1 MALVR
6 SFIKFYGV
14 GNRRHQQNCLSRL
27 TTKKHNFLCYWC
39 TYLSERQLVCVCTDL
54 PLAHVVGV
62 FAINWIKLN
71 GLDGIRVLYFLAHV
85 MM

>member
-1 MALVR
+1 MLRRFYIFALALGKSVVPHGLSDR
-6 SFIKFYGV
+6 YYKSF
-14 GNRRHQQNCLSRL
+14 
-27 TTKKHNFLCYWC
+27 
-39 TYLSERQLVCVCTDL
+39 CVCTDL